1 MASTQYVEGL
11 RETVRSL
18 EKFGVDVAD
27 LKEVFLAIGNM
38 VAADAR
44 RLAPI
49 KTGRL
54 AATIKPSKTKNKAAV
69 RAGSKR
75 ASYAGMIQYGW
86 PRRGIKPQP
95 FLTTAI
101 DSNKT
106 KAITMMEEGLDDVI
120 TRHNLK

>member
-1 MASTQYVEGL
+1 MASTQYVTGL
-11 RETVRSL
+11 RETIRSL

-27 LKEVFLAIGNM
+27 LKEVFTAIGLM
-38 VAADAR
+38 VASDAR

-49 KTGRL
+49 KTGVL
-54 AATIKPSKTKNKAAV
+54 ASTIKPSKTKNKAAV
-69 RAGSKR
+69 RAGSKK

-86 PRRGIKPQP
+86 PKRGIKAQP

-101 DSNKT
+101 DSNKN
-106 KAITMMEEGLDDVI
+106 KAISMMEEGLDDVI